1 MSYNTI
7 VGKILSNKNW
17 LWNQNRYAL
26 FCHTAITCLVTG
38 LCVVTYLDYSLIMP
52 VLKRFNT
59 IHLKNNFGPGRD
71 LAMSYQH
78 QHLAV
83 ITWQCVS
90 GRSVTSGC
98 KRSTQ
103 GTYQSERGYVNV
115 MITCMTFLCEPLSR
129 AISSTRTRACL
140 LANPF
145 LVSAYS
151 YYHKHGMG

>member
-1 MSYNTI
+1 MSNNTI
-7 VGKILSNKNW
+7 VGKALSNKNW
-17 LWNQNRYAL
+17 LSNQNRYAL
-26 FCHTAITCLVTG
+26 FCHTEITCLVTG
-38 LCVVTYLDYSLIMP
+38 LCVVSYLAYSLIMP

-59 IHLKNNFGPGRD
+59 IHVKNNTGPGRD
-71 LAMSYQH
+71 LAMSYQ

-103 GTYQSERGYVNV
+103 ETYQSERGYVNV

-129 AISSTRTRACL
+129 AINFFIRPGHEHVFSRLCL
-140 LANPF
+140 LILP
-145 LVSAYS
+145 
-151 YYHKHGMG
+151 